1 MKRIIA
7 RSLRKWIYLILLG
20 LVMYILGFVVAQMEI
35 IKRDQAFLAVDDFNQ
50 FS

>member
-50 FS
+50 FG